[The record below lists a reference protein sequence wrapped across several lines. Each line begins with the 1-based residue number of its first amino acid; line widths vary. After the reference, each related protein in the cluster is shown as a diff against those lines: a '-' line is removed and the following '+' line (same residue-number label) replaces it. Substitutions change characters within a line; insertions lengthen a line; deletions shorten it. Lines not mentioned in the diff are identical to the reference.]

1 MIYIF
6 LSFYVIASSPILTGV
21 VVFHINKSQ
30 IINEICEGRFFVKNE
45 CQGKC
50 FIKKQ
55 AEAPTGE
62 VVIHFENE
70 LSQFIDT
77 DEAFQMVGN
86 YSYIGLLATTYL
98 YKSILLEVDTPPP
111 RFS

>member
-1 MIYIF
+1 M
-6 LSFYVIASSPILTGV
+6 LASSPILTGV
-21 VVFHINKSQ
+21 VIFHINKSQ

-55 AEAPTGE
+55 ADGPTAE
-62 VVIHFENE
+62 LVVHFENE
-70 LSQFIDT
+70 LSQFIETTT
-77 DEAFQMVGN
+77 DYLIEDNTFKVR
-86 YSYIGLLATTYL
+86 LLSTTYL
-98 YKSILLEVDTPPP
+98 YKSILLELDTPPP